1 MYKERVKEN
10 LETTRLRLRKFK
22 LSDKEAVYKYGR
34 DPRTLKYLE
43 WIGVTT
49 REEARISIEEYY
61 LSRAGIYA
69 IALKENDLCI
79 GAIDIRLDEANDKAR
94 DVYKRQGNTQSYI
107 SIPRMAHSIRSI
119 GLPTPIK

>member
-43 WIGVTT
+43 WI
-49 REEARISIEEYY
+49 EM
-61 LSRAGIYA
+61 
-69 IALKENDLCI
+69 CI
-79 GAIDIRLDEANDKAR
+79 R
-94 DVYKRQGNTQSYI
+94 DS
-107 SIPRMAHSIRSI
+107 M
-119 GLPTPIK
+119 